1 MSKKPII
8 GGIILAAIIGVVFVG
23 AQINP
28 DNPENEKSPNLE
40 VWSIR
45 MAGSEW
51 TNSCDTYTSYDESNL
66 ELWGKCSVTELND
79 DSQTHRAWLKHS
91 TKDVPYLE
99 EGIYKFGFVPMGDS
113 PDKIRI
119 SIETPFVERLDP
131 SESWRVL
138 FSEEF
143 ILKGTL
149 VDTGISK
156 YYTWE
161 YVDQHGLSA
170 EEYDVYIPEGSWEIS
185 ITRTGNLEGS
195 VTISL
200 SR

>member
-8 GGIILAAIIGVVFVG
+8 GGIILAAIIGVVFAG

-28 DNPENEKSPNLE
+28 DNPENGE

-45 MAGSEW
+45 MASPEW
-51 TNSCDTYTSYDESNL
+51 
-66 ELWGKCSVTELND
+66 D
-79 DSQTHRAWLKHS
+79 DRQTVRASL
-91 TKDVPYLE
+91 PNLE
-99 EGIYKFGFVPMGDS
+99 EGTYKIGFVPMGDS
-113 PDKIRI
+113 PHKITI
-119 SIETPFVERLDP
+119 VIKGKSTTTSPNFY
-131 SESWRVL
+131 

-143 ILKGTL
+143 VLKGTPI
-149 VDTGISK
+149 DTGISK

-161 YVDQHGLSA
+161 YVGYD
-170 EEYDVYIPEGSWEIS
+170 YDVYIPEGTLWGIS

-200 SR
+200 SQ

>member
-1 MSKKPII
+1 MNKKPII

-28 DNPENEKSPNLE
+28 DNPENGE

-45 MAGSEW
+45 MASPEW
-51 TNSCDTYTSYDESNL
+51 
-66 ELWGKCSVTELND
+66 D
-79 DSQTHRAWLKHS
+79 DRQTVRASL
-91 TKDVPYLE
+91 PNLE
-99 EGIYKFGFVPMGDS
+99 EGTYKLGFVPMGDS
-113 PDKIRI
+113 PTKIRI
-119 SIETPFVERLDP
+119 DIKVRSAGSDFART
-131 SESWRVL
+131 SWGLV

-143 ILKGTL
+143 ILKGTP

-161 YVDQHGLSA
+161 YVGQK
-170 EEYDVYIPEGSWEIS
+170 YVYIPEVEREANYEITIERS
-185 ITRTGNLEGS
+185 GNLKGS

-200 SR
+200 LQ

>member
-1 MSKKPII
+1 MRKKPII
-8 GGIILAAIIGVVFVG
+8 GGIILIAIIGVVYAG

-28 DNPENEKSPNLE
+28 DNPENGE

-45 MAGSEW
+45 MASPEW
-51 TNSCDTYTSYDESNL
+51 
-66 ELWGKCSVTELND
+66 D
-79 DSQTHRAWLKHS
+79 DRQTVRDSL
-91 TKDVPYLE
+91 PNLE
-99 EGIYKFGFVPMGDS
+99 EGTYKLGFVPMGDS
-113 PDKIRI
+113 PTKIRI
-119 SIETPFVERLDP
+119 DIKVRSAGSDFAGTTWTPM
-131 SESWRVL
+131 

-143 ILKGTL
+143 ILKGTP

-161 YVDQHGLSA
+161 YVGQK
-170 EEYDVYIPEGSWEIS
+170 YVYIPEVEGETNYEIT
-185 ITRTGNLEGS
+185 ITRTGNLKGS

>member
-1 MSKKPII
+1 VSKKPII
-8 GGIILAAIIGVVFVG
+8 GGIILAAIIGMVFVG

-28 DNPENEKSPNLE
+28 DNPENEG

-45 MAGSEW
+45 MASPEW
-51 TNSCDTYTSYDESNL
+51 
-66 ELWGKCSVTELND
+66 D
-79 DSQTHRAWLKHS
+79 DRPILRASL
-91 TKDVPYLE
+91 PNLE
-99 EGIYKFGFVPMGDS
+99 EGTYKLGFVPMGDS
-113 PDKIRI
+113 PTKIRI
-119 SIETPFVERLDP
+119 DIKVRSAGSDFAGATWTPM
-131 SESWRVL
+131 

-143 ILKGTL
+143 VLKGTP

-161 YVDQHGLSA
+161 YVGQK
-170 EEYDVYIPEGSWEIS
+170 YVYIPEVEGEANYEIRIERS
-185 ITRTGNLEGS
+185 GNLEGS

>member
-1 MSKKPII
+1 VSKKPII

-28 DNPENEKSPNLE
+28 DNPENEKSPNSE

-45 MAGSEW
+45 MAGPEW
-51 TNSCDTYTSYDESNL
+51 
-66 ELWGKCSVTELND
+66 D
-79 DSQTHRAWLKHS
+79 DRQGHRAALPKN
-91 TKDVPYLE
+91 LE
-99 EGIYKFGFVPMGDS
+99 EGTYKLGFVPMGDS
-113 PDKIRI
+113 PTKIRI
-119 SIETPFVERLDP
+119 DIKVRSAGSDFAGATWTPM
-131 SESWRVL
+131 

-143 ILKGTL
+143 ILKGTP

-161 YVDQHGLSA
+161 YVGQK
-170 EEYDVYIPEGSWEIS
+170 YVYIPEVEGEADYEIRIERS
-185 ITRTGNLEGS
+185 GNLEGS

>member
-28 DNPENEKSPNLE
+28 DNPENGE

-45 MAGSEW
+45 MASPEW
-51 TNSCDTYTSYDESNL
+51 HDR
-66 ELWGKCSVTELND
+66 
-79 DSQTHRAWLKHS
+79 QTVSASL
-91 TKDVPYLE
+91 PNLE
-99 EGIYKFGFVPMGDS
+99 EGTYKLGFVPMGDS
-113 PDKIRI
+113 PSKIRI
-119 SIETPFVERLDP
+119 DIKVRSAGSDFAGTAWTPM
-131 SESWRVL
+131 
-138 FSEEF
+138 FSEKF
-143 ILKGTL
+143 VLKGTP

-161 YVDQHGLSA
+161 YVGQK
-170 EEYDVYIPEGSWEIS
+170 YVYIPEVEGEANYEIT
-185 ITRTGNLEGS
+185 ITRTGNLKGS

>member
-28 DNPENEKSPNLE
+28 DNPENGE

-45 MAGSEW
+45 MASPEW
-51 TNSCDTYTSYDESNL
+51 
-66 ELWGKCSVTELND
+66 D
-79 DSQTHRAWLKHS
+79 DRQTVRASL
-91 TKDVPYLE
+91 PNLE
-99 EGIYKFGFVPMGDS
+99 EGTYKLGFVPMGDS
-113 PDKIRI
+113 PSKIRI
-119 SIETPFVERLDP
+119 DIKVRSTEFSSIDGGLV
-131 SESWRVL
+131 
-138 FSEEF
+138 FSEKF
-143 ILKGTL
+143 VLKGTP

-161 YVDQHGLSA
+161 YVGQK
-170 EEYDVYIPEGSWEIS
+170 YVYIPEVEGEANYEITV
-185 ITRTGNLEGS
+185 IRTGNLKGS

-200 SR
+200 LQ

>member
-8 GGIILAAIIGVVFVG
+8 GGIILAAIIGVVFAG

-28 DNPENEKSPNLE
+28 DNPENGE

-45 MAGSEW
+45 MASPEW
-51 TNSCDTYTSYDESNL
+51 
-66 ELWGKCSVTELND
+66 D
-79 DSQTHRAWLKHS
+79 DRPILRASL
-91 TKDVPYLE
+91 PNLE
-99 EGIYKFGFVPMGDS
+99 EGTYKLGFVPMGDS
-113 PDKIRI
+113 PSPIRI
-119 SIETPFVERLDP
+119 DIKVRSASAEEDYYDGLGSGTGWEL
-131 SESWRVL
+131 L
-138 FSEEF
+138 FSEKF
-143 ILKGTL
+143 VLKGTP

-161 YVDQHGLSA
+161 YVGQKH
-170 EEYDVYIPEGSWEIS
+170 VYIPEVEGEANYEIT

-200 SR
+200 LQ

>member
-1 MSKKPII
+1 VNKKPII
-8 GGIILAAIIGVVFVG
+8 GGIILVAIIGVVYAG

-28 DNPENEKSPNLE
+28 DNPENEKSPNSE

-45 MAGSEW
+45 MAGPEW
-51 TNSCDTYTSYDESNL
+51 
-66 ELWGKCSVTELND
+66 D
-79 DSQTHRAWLKHS
+79 DRQGHRAALPKN
-91 TKDVPYLE
+91 LE
-99 EGIYKFGFVPMGDS
+99 EGTYKIGFVPMGDS
-113 PDKIRI
+113 PTKIRI
-119 SIETPFVERLDP
+119 DIKVRSAGSDFAGTTWTPM
-131 SESWRVL
+131 

-143 ILKGTL
+143 ILKGTP

-161 YVDQHGLSA
+161 YVGQK
-170 EEYDVYIPEGSWEIS
+170 YVYIPEVEREANYEITIKRS
-185 ITRTGNLEGS
+185 GNLKGS